1 MLRTDLHNWFR
12 KSDSGLYE
20 LYAEGEPYALGQSI
34 GRLSRELI
42 VQQEDYFSE
51 QILKMIPSRSYLHF
65 LKYLIRWFNRN
76 LFRYVPDEYLREIR
90 GVSEFASE
98 DYGYIGDKYG
108 RILNYHAAHDIGHA
122 LQNLALVGCSSFG
135 TWGSR
140 SENGRMIVGRNFDFY
155 VGDNFAKNK
164 IVAFIKPQKGHA
176 FMSVT
181 WGGFMGVVS
190 GMNDQGLTV
199 TINAAKSSIPLSSA
213 TPVSLVA
220 REILQY
226 ASNISEAYA
235 IAGKRKMFVSE
246 SFLVGSA
253 VDGKAVLIEKTPKA
267 LRMYDPGEETI
278 LCTNHFQAAAPGRHV
293 TADRQQEQS
302 ASGYRYRR
310 LRELLDAAGPNT
322 AQKTAAILRDQRGIG
337 GKNIGMGNEK
347 AMNQLIAHHSIIFEP
362 LERKVWVSTAPWQ
375 LGRYVCYDLDK
386 MLSMRGRTDD
396 TETYE
401 SAAEIG
407 VDPFLNSPAFDS
419 FEQFRAIRQEM
430 EMAPIQVQAGAT
442 KAQPRATAANAA
454 ADGLPDRLVAANP
467 EFYHAYVLAGDYVF
481 KRKDYPR
488 AKAFYEQA
496 LTKEIATAREEN
508 HIRKQIK
515 KCSA

>member
-278 LCTNHFQAAAPGRHV
+278 LCTNHFQASRDSASSSKAAPPDH
-293 TADRQQEQS
+293 QQEQS

-322 AQKTAAILRDQRGIG
+322 TQKTAAILRDQRGIG

-362 LERKVWVSTAPWQ
+362 LERRVWVSTAPWQ

-396 TETYE
+396 AETYE

-430 EMAPIQVQAGAT
+430 EMAPIQAQAGAT
-442 KAQPRATAANAA
+442 GANAA